1 MAGLSDM
8 SKGTQAIIMVV
19 IGLILAG
26 AGWFLVI
33 QPKKEANDQQQH
45 LLDQKNKENAELRS
59 YVPKLDD
66 LNRQI
71 VTLQQQLEI
80 QRKIVPD
87 EKEAD
92 KFMHLM
98 QDTASTA
105 GIQVRRYS
113 AQAVNTKEFYSEVPF
128 QMDVDGQYYAVVS
141 FFDKVAKL
149 ERIINISGLMVST
162 VRKPTDAKVKRAYP
176 YNPSESIV
184 ASFVAT
190 TFFNHDSST
199 TVAAAKPA
207 KGAKK

>member
-19 IGLILAG
+19 IAAVLGGL
-26 AGWFLVI
+26 GWYLLI
-33 QPKKEANDQQQH
+33 QPKMDANDKQQA
-45 LLDQKNKENAELRS
+45 LLDQKNKENADLRS
-59 YVPKLDD
+59 YVPKLDE

-71 VTLQQQLEI
+71 GTLQQQLEI

-92 KFMHLM
+92 KFMNLM
-98 QDTASTA
+98 EDTASNA

-113 AQAVNTKEFYSEVPF
+113 AQPVNTKEFYSEVPF

-141 FFDKVAKL
+141 FFDRVAKL
-149 ERIINISGLMVST
+149 ERIINISALKVAT
-162 VRKPTDAKVKRAYP
+162 VKKPTDASVKKSYP

-199 TVAAAKPA
+199 AAAPPA